1 MLRRGG
7 TRRFDDFYQFARAT
21 LNAGDDPSSPALF
34 VDRRPFATIVAMNLH
49 ELASRVRLLLMD
61 VDGVMTDAKLYN
73 VPGPDGKMY
82 ETKGFD
88 AQDGISLQW
97 LSWYGIKTGL
107 ISGRVSPA
115 TEERAKQCKFTY
127 IYQGHIEKIPILEE
141 ILADAGISRS
151 EVAYIGDDLT
161 DVVVMRRVGFMIATA
176 NARPEVKQVAHM
188 VTERPGGAGAVRE
201 VAELILKS
209 QGYWA
214 ELLKKYE
221 IEG

>member
-1 MLRRGG
+1 VDIQKM
-7 TRRFDDFYQFARAT
+7 A
-21 LNAGDDPSSPALF
+21 AG
-34 VDRRPFATIVAMNLH
+34 
-49 ELASRVRLLLMD
+49 VRLLLMD
-61 VDGVMTDAKLYN
+61 VDGVMTDCKLYN
-73 VPGPDGKMY
+73 VPGPDGRMF

-115 TEERAKQCKFTY
+115 TEERARQCKFTY

-141 ILADAGISRS
+141 ILADAKVDPS

-161 DVVVMRRVGFMIATA
+161 DIVVMRRVGFSIAVN
-176 NARPEVKQVAHM
+176 NARAEVKTIAHI
-188 VTERPGGAGAVRE
+188 VTEARGGNGAVRE
-201 VAELILKS
+201 VAELILKAK
-209 QGYWA
+209 GHWA

-221 IEG
+221 V